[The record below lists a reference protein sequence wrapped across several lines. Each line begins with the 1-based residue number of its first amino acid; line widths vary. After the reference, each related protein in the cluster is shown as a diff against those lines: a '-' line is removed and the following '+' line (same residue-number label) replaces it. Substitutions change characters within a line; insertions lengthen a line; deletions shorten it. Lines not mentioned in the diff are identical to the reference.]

1 MSRNIVI
8 SPLSETPMEQRA
20 TEMCEHK
27 GVGHPDT
34 LIDGLCEVASHDLS
48 RAYQKVCG
56 HVLHHNLDKG
66 LLISGISAPRF
77 GGGKLLQPMKIII
90 CGKAT
95 SIEGKIDPSA
105 IAVDAARRFLQEH
118 IRCPVEHFEITT
130 EIKRGSGN
138 LTSLFDRQ
146 EHVPLANDTSFGVA
160 YAPYS
165 KLENAVLDL
174 ARLMKSQEFRQ
185 LFPAAGDDYKIMGYR
200 VDGQIKFIVA
210 LAFID
215 KHIENVRHYFEIKQA
230 VHEYLSDHLSL
241 PAEIQIN
248 TSDHPAAEKESD
260 LYLTVSGMSAEM
272 GDDGQVGRG
281 NRVNGL
287 ITPDRVMSL
296 EAAAGKNPTS
306 HVGKVYN
313 VMAYLMAQDIV
324 KNLEEIS
331 EVKVQLLSA
340 IGKPVDRPEVA
351 AIEAHATHGLN
362 ESLNRKI
369 NAIAERWLS
378 STSKVTEIILSG
390 DSAPCCQFINHQP
403 QGVLV

>member
-8 SPLSETPMEQRA
+8 NALSQTPMEQRA

-34 LIDGLCEVASHDLS
+34 LIDGLCEIASHDLS
-48 RAYQKVCG
+48 RAYQKLCG
-56 HVLHHNLDKG
+56 RVLHHNLDKG
-66 LLISGISAPRF
+66 LLISGTSVPRF
-77 GGGKLLQPMKIII
+77 GGGKLTSPMKVII

-95 SIEGKIDPSA
+95 AIEGQIDPA
-105 IAVDAARRFLQEH
+105 KIAVDAATRFLRDH
-118 IRCPVEHFEITT
+118 IRCPIEHFEITT
-130 EIKRGSGN
+130 AIKQGSGN

-146 EHVPLANDTSFGVA
+146 EQVPLANDTSFGVA

-174 ARLMKSQEFRQ
+174 ARLMKSLEFRQ

-215 KHIENVRHYFEIKQA
+215 KHIESVRQYFSAKQA
-230 VHEYLSDHLSL
+230 IHEYLSDHLSL

-260 LYLTVSGMSAEM
+260 LYLTVSGLSAEM

-296 EAAAGKNPTS
+296 EAAAGKNPTA

-313 VMAYLMAQDIV
+313 VLAYLMAQDIV
-324 KNLEEIS
+324 KNLEEVS

-340 IGKPVDRPEVA
+340 IGRPVDRPEVA
-351 AIEAHATHGLN
+351 AIEAHAAHGLN
-362 ESLNRKI
+362 DSLTRKI

-390 DSAPCCQFINHQP
+390 DGAPCCQFINHQP
-403 QGVLV
+403 QGALI

>member
-1 MSRNIVI
+1 
-8 SPLSETPMEQRA
+8 MEQRKI
-20 TEMCEHK
+20 EMCEHK
-27 GVGHPDT
+27 GIGHPDT
-34 LIDGLCEVASHDLS
+34 MIDGICETASHDLS
-48 RAYQKVCG
+48 RTYVKACG
-56 HVLHHNLDKG
+56 RVLHHNLDKG
-66 LLISGISAPRF
+66 LLVSGLSAPRF
-77 GGGKLLQPMKIII
+77 GGGKLLQPMKVII

-95 SIEGKIDPSA
+95 GIKGQINPAS
-105 IAVDAARRFLQEH
+105 IAVDAATRFLRDH

-130 EIKRGSGN
+130 EIKQGSGN

-146 EHVPLANDTSFGVA
+146 EQVPLANDTSFGVA

-174 ARLMKSQEFRQ
+174 ARRMKSPEFRQ

-200 VDGQIKFIVA
+200 IDGQINFIVA

-215 KHIENVRHYFEIKQA
+215 KHVESVRQYFSIKQA

-248 TSDHPAAEKESD
+248 TSDHSAAEKEND
-260 LYLTVSGMSAEM
+260 LYLTVSGLSAEM

-296 EAAAGKNPTS
+296 EAAAGKNPAS

-313 VMAYLMAQDIV
+313 VMALLMAQQIV
-324 KNLEEIS
+324 KDIEEVT

-362 ESLNRKI
+362 ERIHLKI
-369 NAIAERWLS
+369 ASIAEHWLAS
-378 STSKVTEIILSG
+378 PGQVTDLILNG
-390 DSAPCCQFINHQP
+390 DGAPCCQFIKHPFQDIS
-403 QGVLV
+403 

>member
-1 MSRNIVI
+1 MTARNIVI
-8 SPLSETPMEQRA
+8 SPLSETPMEQRE

-34 LIDGLCEVASHDLS
+34 LIDGLCEIASHDLS
-48 RAYQKVCG
+48 HAYQKFCG
-56 HVLHHNLDKG
+56 RVLHHNLDKG
-66 LLISGISAPRF
+66 LLISGISAPCF
-77 GGGKLLQPMKIII
+77 GGGKLIKPMKVII

-95 SIEGKIDPSA
+95 AIEGKIDPAA
-105 IAVDAARRFLQEH
+105 IAVDAATRFLRTH
-118 IRCPVEHFEITT
+118 IRFPLEHFEITT
-130 EIKRGSGN
+130 EIKQGSGN
-138 LTSLFDRQ
+138 LTSLFDRK

-174 ARLMKSQEFRQ
+174 ARRLKSPEFRQ

-200 VDGQIKFIVA
+200 VKGQVRFIVA

-215 KHIENVRHYFEIKQA
+215 KYIESALHYFSVKKATHQ
-230 VHEYLSDHLSL
+230 YLSDHLSL
-241 PAEIQIN
+241 PGEIRIN
-248 TSDHPAAEKESD
+248 TADDPAATDENG
-260 LYLTVSGMSAEM
+260 LYLTVSGLSAEM

-296 EAAAGKNPTS
+296 EAAAGKNPTA

-313 VMAYLMAQDIV
+313 VLAYLMAQDIA
-324 KNLEEIS
+324 KNITEVS

-340 IGKPVDRPEVA
+340 IGKPVDKPEVA
-351 AIEAHATHGLN
+351 AIEVQAAHGLN
-362 ESLNRKI
+362 EQINRKI
-369 NAIAERWLS
+369 NAIADRWLS
-378 STSKVTEIILSG
+378 SPQQVTDIILSG
-390 DSAPCCQFINHQP
+390 DGAPCCQFIQKENNA
-403 QGVLV
+403 